1 MKDALLSLWRILVNL
16 AFSLFSCSSFTTLD
30 WTPPILQH
38 PYFELFIT
46 SCTLTHTSI
55 WPLHSLNILTTHSHY
70 LFNRQIACL
79 CLVPF
84 FVHISSFFWLLE
96 SHLDEGIQRS
106 VFWKPRLFHYNFFR
120 ASASCWIWRDLASWV
135 LWGRYLLSWQ
145 GILVLFCRVDPSGLQ
160 GWLC

>member
-1 MKDALLSLWRILVNL
+1 MLYWVYEGYLSALHFLFFLVLLSQPWIEH
-16 AFSLFSCSSFTTLD
+16 FTHSSTSLFWTLHHKLYAYTHLNMTTTFTKHLNHTFTLFFQ
-30 WTPPILQH
+30 PAN
-38 PYFELFIT
+38 
-46 SCTLTHTSI
+46 CTFMPGT
-55 WPLHSLNILTTHSHY
+55 
-70 LFNRQIACL
+70 
-79 CLVPF
+79 F